1 MSKDYSGKE
10 GTLIQIT
17 TEKIRNENSNNDSI
31 EKRKRRL
38 KDEAQFGRLSSS
50 ELKMISIGL
59 DALSR
64 TISQGIGFL
73 DSAIFSGGNNTD
85 VSKIGY
91 NLSNYGKVIE
101 TFLFRLS
108 INADAVASIESE
120 MEDLEKKFQ
129 IIQAARDGI
138 LLKQIKE
145 NDNIMYDTSMSTR
158 EVYDILNRYEI
169 EKKRFYEEK
178 FYNYLGIGLSIA
190 STIGSMILNNQ
201 NKDETQT
208 SDKVSSAV
216 ITLGTLIPTAI
227 TLFSARSSQG
237 KKSESKKSKSSKI
250 YQLDELG
257 HERAMLTSELI
268 EDTEPVS
275 QEALRDTIDNI
286 IGIGKKAESIKINL
300 DNIELAKRVL
310 MHLFEAIL
318 TGIYVKHNVQY
329 TENGKIKGS
338 SLVTA
343 ISNIRNIKSLV
354 GLLISTL
361 NTISDN
367 KRKNEEFYNLC
378 AKMMD
383 ILEQID
389 EKVIPIKG
397 ASQPF
402 NSFSINNL
410 TGRFYP
416 KTNYQT
422 GEKVYSTIIKIPE
435 FSIKRGEV
443 VLLSGDSGSGK
454 STFLRFLKRGDID
467 NVGNIILDNGE
478 VVDSLGEEVVSF
490 KPSLNLGNETNV
502 LFQITGKKSFSK
514 LTQKEKSRLIRLL
527 KSLKFDLTD
536 IVKQLETKKFME
548 FSTGEQKRLALSKL
562 FYRIDDAK
570 SVIIVDEPVGNVENS
585 LIREQLEM
593 ITQYAKKRNLML
605 ILTTHRVDLAEDL
618 VTKRYHINDE
628 GVMEQVQIK
637 KRDSEQELE

>member
-85 VSKIGY
+85 VTKIGY
-91 NLSNYGKVIE
+91 NLTNYGRVIE

-108 INADAVASIESE
+108 INADAVARIESE
-120 MEDLEKKFQ
+120 MEDLEKKYQ
-129 IIQAARDGI
+129 ILQAARDGI
-138 LLKQIKE
+138 LLKQNNE
-145 NDNIMYDTSMSTR
+145 NDGATYDTSMSTR
-158 EVYDILNRYEI
+158 EVYDILNRYER
-169 EKKRFYEEK
+169 EKERFYEEK

-201 NKDETQT
+201 NKENTQK

-237 KKSESKKSKSSKI
+237 RGGNSKKRKI
-250 YQLDELG
+250 GKIDQLDELG
-257 HERAMLTSELI
+257 HERFMLTSELI
-268 EDTEPVS
+268 DMEQVS
-275 QEALRDTIDNI
+275 NEALRDTINSIINI
-286 IGIGKKAESIKINL
+286 GQKEKAIKKDINNL
-300 DNIELAKRVL
+300 ELAKRVL

-354 GLLISTL
+354 GLLIRTL

-378 AKMMD
+378 ARMMD

-514 LTQKEKSRLIRLL
+514 LNNKEKSRLIALL
-527 KSLKFDLTD
+527 KNLNFDSAD

-618 VTKRYHINDE
+618 VTKRYHINDQR
-628 GVMEQVQIK
+628 VMKQVQMK
-637 KRDSEQELE
+637 KRDLGQELE